1 MLSMMI
7 AELIFDYFPNMNQG
21 KMTML
26 KISLENGAI
35 LPKYAK
41 KYGFEEVIRLGNG
54 QIKSGGAND
63 KILEDVFEAF
73 IGALYKDQGFEKT
86 KAIIEYNIDEAM
98 EAITKVLDEGKDLN
112 NLLWEIIKYIKD
124 ILMEVTCFL
133 KKELYW

>member
-1 MLSMMI
+1 MNYKKICDYFNIEINNHQLYVDAFTHSSFANERKNGIKDYERLEFIGDRVLSMMI

-21 KMTML
+21 KMTKL

-41 KYGFEEVIRLGNG
+41 RYGFEDVIRLGNG

-73 IGALYKDQGFEKT
+73 IGAL
-86 KAIIEYNIDEAM
+86 
-98 EAITKVLDEGKDLN
+98 
-112 NLLWEIIKYIKD
+112 
-124 ILMEVTCFL
+124 
-133 KKELYW
+133 